1 MLLSRHTRRREL
13 ITLLGSAAA
22 WPFSTSAQ
30 QQAIPVIGSL
40 YAVSAAEWAPYMAG
54 FRLGLSDAGFVDG
67 RNVTIEYRWA
77 EGHLEQLPGMA
88 ADLVGRRVNLILA
101 GGSVV
106 GVQVAMAATKSI
118 PIVFTTAV
126 DPVAAGLV
134 TSFNHPGGNVTGV
147 TLISSELAPKR
158 LELLREIFP
167 TSTKM
172 ALLTNP
178 KNPAIF
184 NQDTKGVEEAAHAL
198 GQQIVIVSAG
208 TANEIETAIAAAV
221 QQRASALVVGSDAI
235 FVSSRSE
242 IAALALR
249 YSIPTISSERQ
260 GAAVGDLMS
269 YGTNFVD
276 TYRQAGIYAGRIL
289 KGEKPA
295 ELPVVQ
301 PTKFELVVNLKTAKA
316 LGLTIPE
323 PFLLRADEV
332 IE

>member
-1 MLLSRHTRRREL
+1 MRRRDF
-13 ITLLGSAAA
+13 IRFLGGLAAA
-22 WPFSTSAQ
+22 WPLSARAQ
-30 QQAIPVIGSL
+30 QQVIPVIGSL

-54 FRLGLSDAGFVDG
+54 FRLGLSDAGFVEG

-88 ADLVGRRVNLILA
+88 ADLIGRRVNLILA

-118 PIVFTTAV
+118 PIVFTTGV

-134 TSFNHPGGNVTGV
+134 ASLNHPGGNVTGV
-147 TLISSELAPKR
+147 TLISSELTPKR
-158 LELLREIFP
+158 LELLREVFP
-167 TSTKM
+167 TSTKI

-184 NQDTKGVEEAAHAL
+184 NQDTKGVEEAARAL
-198 GQQIVIVSAG
+198 GQQIVIVSAS
-208 TANEIETAIAAAV
+208 TANEIESAIAAAV

-260 GAAVGDLMS
+260 GAAAGDLMS

-276 TYRQAGIYAGRIL
+276 TYQQAGIYAGRIL

-295 ELPVVQ
+295 DLAVQQ

-316 LGLTIPE
+316 LGLKIPE
-323 PFLLRADEV
+323 SFLLRADEV

>member
-1 MLLSRHTRRREL
+1 MRRRDF
-13 ITLLGSAAA
+13 IRFLGGLAAA
-22 WPFSTSAQ
+22 WPLSARAQ
-30 QQAIPVIGSL
+30 QQVIPVIGSL

-54 FRLGLSDAGFVDG
+54 FRLGLSDAGFVEG

-88 ADLVGRRVNLILA
+88 ADLIGRRVNLILA

-134 TSFNHPGGNVTGV
+134 ASLNHPGGNVTGV

-158 LELLREIFP
+158 LELLREVFP
-167 TSTKM
+167 TSTKI

-184 NQDTKGVEEAAHAL
+184 NQDTKGVEEAARAL
-198 GQQIVIVSAG
+198 GQQIVIVSAS
-208 TANEIETAIAAAV
+208 TANEIESAIAAAV

-249 YSIPTISSERQ
+249 YLIPTISSERQ
-260 GAAVGDLMS
+260 GAAARDLMS
-269 YGTNFVD
+269 YGTNFID

-295 ELPVVQ
+295 DLPVMQ
-301 PTKFELVVNLKTAKA
+301 PTKFELIVNLKTAKA
-316 LGLTIPE
+316 LGFTIPG

>member
-1 MLLSRHTRRREL
+1 MRRRDL
-13 ITLLGSAAA
+13 IIFLGGGSAAWSFCA
-22 WPFSTSAQ
+22 SAQ
-30 QQAIPVIGSL
+30 QQQVMPVIGSL
-40 YAVSAAEWAPYMAG
+40 YAVSATEWAPYMVG
-54 FRLGLSDAGFVDG
+54 FRRGLSDVGFIQG
-67 RNVTIEYRWA
+67 QNVSIEYRWA

-88 ADLVGRRVNLILA
+88 ADLIGRKVNLILA

-134 TSFNHPGGNVTGV
+134 ASLNHPGGNVTGV

-158 LELLREIFP
+158 LELLREVFP
-167 TSTKM
+167 SATKI
-172 ALLTNP
+172 ALLINP

-184 NQDTKGVEEAAHAL
+184 KQDTKGVEEAARAL
-198 GQQIVIVSAG
+198 GQEIVIVSAS
-208 TANEIETAIAAAV
+208 TANEIEPAMAAAV

-249 YSIPTISSERQ
+249 HSIPTISSERQ
-260 GAAVGDLMS
+260 EAAAGGLMS

-295 ELPVVQ
+295 DLPVVQ

>member
-1 MLLSRHTRRREL
+1 MRRREFVTIL
-13 ITLLGSAAA
+13 ATAAA

-242 IAALALR
+242 IAAL
-249 YSIPTISSERQ
+249 SSERQ

>member
-1 MLLSRHTRRREL
+1 MRRRDF
-13 ITLLGSAAA
+13 ITLLGGGAAA
-22 WPFSTSAQ
+22 WPLSTSAQ
-30 QQAIPVIGSL
+30 QHVMPVIGSL

-54 FRLGLSDAGFVDG
+54 FRLGLTDVGFIEG

-77 EGHLEQLPGMA
+77 EGHLEKLPAMA
-88 ADLVGRRVNLILA
+88 ADLVGRSVNLILA

-106 GVQVAMAATKSI
+106 GVQVAMAATQTI
-118 PIVFTTAV
+118 PIVFTTAI
-126 DPVAAGLV
+126 DPVAVGLV
-134 TSFNHPGGNVTGV
+134 ASLNHPGGNVTGV

-158 LELLREIFP
+158 LELLREVFP
-167 TSTKM
+167 TSTKI

-178 KNPAIF
+178 KNPTIF
-184 NQDTKGVEEAAHAL
+184 NQDTKGVEEAARAL
-198 GQQIVIVSAG
+198 GHQIVVVSAS
-208 TANEIETAIAAAV
+208 TPNEIESAIAAAV

-249 YSIPTISSERQ
+249 YSIATISSERQ
-260 GAAVGDLMS
+260 GAAAGDLMS

-295 ELPVVQ
+295 DLPVEQ

-316 LGLTIPE
+316 LGLKIPE
-323 PFLLRADEV
+323 SFLLRADEV